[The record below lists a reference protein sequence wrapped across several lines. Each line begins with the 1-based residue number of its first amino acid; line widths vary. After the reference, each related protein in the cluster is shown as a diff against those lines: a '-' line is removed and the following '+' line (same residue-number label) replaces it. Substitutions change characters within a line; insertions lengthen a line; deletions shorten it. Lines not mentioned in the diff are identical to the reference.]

1 MPRALI
7 VLDIDMWG
15 SSRNKIN
22 MLLSMITKCSGN
34 KIDMPLSMLTE
45 KLTAQANTTVRGQRR
60 WGGGASSHPC
70 HVCKSANQELSA
82 CFAEVKCTFGYFC
95 CEKEDHLHMLKNQH
109 GLALPW
115 ACAVELHN
123 TPVKTQRLKNL
134 NLLQC
139 HTMVRSYAI

>member
-60 WGGGASSHPC
+60 WGGGQAATHVMCVNQLIRSCRHILQKCSSEMHI
-70 HVCKSANQELSA
+70 
-82 CFAEVKCTFGYFC
+82 
-95 CEKEDHLHMLKNQH
+95 
-109 GLALPW
+109 W
-115 ACAVELHN
+115 
-123 TPVKTQRLKNL
+123 
-134 NLLQC
+134 LLLL
-139 HTMVRSYAI
+139 